1 MHDDPVQF
9 IFEFGTVVKGIFTN
23 GIYADKQVTGQN
35 IAFTIIK
42 CNDIGKVIMLQVALI
57 DVQNIVI
64 RTKYDIHGTQL
75 TNLTFRND
83 LQPLGGETLGFELK
97 RRIFEEIANHKA
109 DKISANLQLFDKKFE
124 LKRILSN
131 FTPQTDKTKNQDMEV
146 KKSAKASLENKKLI
160 FTEIGMVL
168 ALLVVWGAF
177 EYTSKEKKTAALE
190 AENAV
195 VIEDEMVPITQETPP
210 PPEAA
215 PKIPVLSD
223 QIDIVDDEIKLDD
236 DTFMNLEDDANMGV
250 EIMDYVEEV
259 QEEVVEEE
267 AIPFQ
272 LVEEKPSFNGGDA
285 NEFSKWV
292 NSRLVYPEI
301 AKENGVQGRV
311 TLQFTVN
318 ADGSVSNV
326 KVLRGVDSSLDKE
339 AVRVVSSS
347 PKWKPGKQRDRAV
360 KVTYTFPVIFQLR

>member
-1 MHDDPVQF
+1 M
-9 IFEFGTVVKGIFTN
+9 
-23 GIYADKQVTGQN
+23 
-35 IAFTIIK
+35 
-42 CNDIGKVIMLQVALI
+42 
-57 DVQNIVI
+57 
-64 RTKYDIHGTQL
+64 
-75 TNLTFRND
+75 
-83 LQPLGGETLGFELK
+83 
-97 RRIFEEIANHKA
+97 EI
-109 DKISANLQLFDKKFE
+109 
-124 LKRILSN
+124 
-131 FTPQTDKTKNQDMEV
+131 
-146 KKSAKASLENKKLI
+146 KKSEKASMDNKRFL
-160 FTEIGMVL
+160 FTEIGMVI
-168 ALLVVWGAF
+168 ALLIVWGAF
-177 EYTSKEKKTAALE
+177 SYTSREKKVATLE
-190 AENAV
+190 ADQTV
-195 VIEDEMVPITQETPP
+195 VEVEDMVPITEETPP

-215 PKIPVLSD
+215 PKIPILSD
-223 QIDIVDDEIKLDD
+223 QIDIVDDNIKVDD
-236 DTFMNLEDDANMGV
+236 SMFQNIEDSNEGF
-250 EIMDYVEEV
+250 EIMDYIESAPGEETI
-259 QEEVVEEE
+259 EEE